1 MIWSSIFCVTWLRNM
16 CDAAHYSACDTA
28 QTYVWHDSNK
38 FALRSAALSSCHAWC
53 WVTSYSRI
61 IDHTHDWVTSRGI
74 SHVLCCSV
82 LQCVAACCSVLQCVA
97 VSNFCCSV
105 LQCVAACCSVLQCVA
120 VSNFCCSVLQCVAA
134 CCSVLQRVAVRGSL
148 QLLLQYSKRYRMGCG
163 LLQCVAAVL
172 QSIVAVL
179 QQKSPTS
186 IAALYEI
193 QGGVES

>member
-1 MIWSSIFCVTWLRNM
+1 M
-16 CDAAHYSACDTA
+16 CDMTHYSACDTA

-38 FALRSAALSSCHAWC
+38 FALRSATLSSCHAWC
-53 WVTSYSRI
+53 WVTPYTTI
-61 IDHTHDWVTSRGI
+61 IDHTHHWVTSCGI

-105 LQCVAACCSVLQCVA
+105 LQCVAACCSVSQCVA
-120 VSNFCCSVLQCVAA
+120 VSNFCCSVLQRVAA
-134 CCSVLQRVAVRGSL
+134 CCSVLQCVAVSNFCCSTRRDIAWVVVC
-148 QLLLQYSKRYRMGCG
+148 YS
-163 LLQCVAAVL
+163 VL